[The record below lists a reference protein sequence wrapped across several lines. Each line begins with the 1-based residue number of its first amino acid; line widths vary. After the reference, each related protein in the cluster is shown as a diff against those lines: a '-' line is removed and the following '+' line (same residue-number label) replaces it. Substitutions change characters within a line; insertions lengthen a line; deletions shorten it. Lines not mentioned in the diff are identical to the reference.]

1 MDADLWTRHS
11 CYAHQLA
18 MAVVTH
24 ICPAYDQASKTSSID
39 HGGGPGVLTLAE
51 EPLAFDSC

>member
-39 HGGGPGVLTLAE
+39 HGGAHVPT
-51 EPLAFDSC
+51 PS